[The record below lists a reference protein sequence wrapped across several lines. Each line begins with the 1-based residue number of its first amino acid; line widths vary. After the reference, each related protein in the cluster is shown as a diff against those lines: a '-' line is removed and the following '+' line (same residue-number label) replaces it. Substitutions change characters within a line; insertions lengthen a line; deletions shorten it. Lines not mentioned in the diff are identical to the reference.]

1 MLNGEIGI
9 YDAIGHVD
17 FYGNI
22 IISISSKFMI
32 ITFSYCVVNGGHRQ
46 PGCAD
51 VEYCKFSKPIY

>member
-51 VEYCKFSKPIY
+51 VEY